1 MAKQKILYIITKSN
15 FGGAQR
21 YVYDL
26 ATSLPKDRFEVSVAM
41 GGNGLLKTRLEEAGI
56 QTYEVRGFERDI
68 DIFKEFRSMRELFML
83 MRKVRPDIVHLNSSK
98 AGGTGA
104 LIARLCG
111 VKQIIFT
118 AHGWPF
124 YEPRGFIARTL
135 IWFFSYLTTLLVHKV
150 IVVSEH
156 DKLNARMPGFQG
168 KITKIHTALPPIE
181 FEERMVAREALFS
194 SELIRAHEH
203 DTWLVSTGE
212 LTSNKNVGALI
223 EAFATLP
230 STTRE
235 RCFLT
240 IVGDGELR
248 VHLESLVRFYE
259 LTDRVHFTGF
269 VPEVRRFLTAFDVFV
284 MPSLKEGFPYGL
296 LEAGVAGLACIAS
309 NVGGIPEI
317 LADGTTGILTDPC
330 DVKSIRDA
338 IVRLEEDPHLRA
350 TFGKLLSEHVHSTY
364 TLSHMVEETVRLY
377 ELKGSVTA

>member
-41 GGNGLLKTRLEEAGI
+41 GGVGLLKTRLEEAGI
-56 QTYEVRGFERDI
+56 KTYEIRSFERDI
-68 DIFKEFRSMRELFML
+68 DIFKEFRSILELFTL
-83 MRKVRPDIVHLNSSK
+83 MRNVRPDVVHLNSSK

-124 YEPRGFIARTL
+124 YERRGFVARVL
-135 IWFFSYLTTLLVHKV
+135 IWFFSYLTTLLVHRV

-156 DKLNARMPGFQG
+156 DYAHARMPGLRK
-168 KITKIHTALPPIE
+168 KITKVHTALPPIE
-181 FEERMVAREALFS
+181 FEERNLAREALFS
-194 SELIRAHEH
+194 PELIRAHEN
-203 DTWLVSTGE
+203 DMWLVSTGE
-212 LTSNKNVGALI
+212 LTRNKNISTLI
-223 EAFATLP
+223 EAVATLP
-230 STTRE
+230 PATRE

-248 VHLESLVRFYE
+248 GHLESLVHLYE

-269 VPEVRRFLTAFDVFV
+269 VP
-284 MPSLKEGFPYGL
+284 
-296 LEAGVAGLACIAS
+296 
-309 NVGGIPEI
+309 
-317 LADGTTGILTDPC
+317 
-330 DVKSIRDA
+330 
-338 IVRLEEDPHLRA
+338 
-350 TFGKLLSEHVHSTY
+350 HS
-364 TLSHMVEETVRLY
+364 V
-377 ELKGSVTA
+377 